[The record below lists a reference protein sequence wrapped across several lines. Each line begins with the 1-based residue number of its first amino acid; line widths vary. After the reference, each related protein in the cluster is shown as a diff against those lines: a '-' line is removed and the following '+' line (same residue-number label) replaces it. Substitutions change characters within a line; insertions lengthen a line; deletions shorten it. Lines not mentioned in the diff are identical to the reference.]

1 MKIDELNTY
10 ESEQR
15 GEALIFADIPNEAY
29 HAGVGISSSAI
40 RRFGESQL
48 HAIEHVQETTPAMN
62 FGTAAHA
69 MLVEGDEAF
78 VGITDYAQGELGDI
92 VFLEIET
99 EGEELAK
106 EEHKDFSK
114 YIY

>member
-62 FGTAAHA
+62 
-69 MLVEGDEAF
+69 LKSSLAF
-78 VGITDYAQGELGDI
+78 ISPTIRQFILSSK
-92 VFLEIET
+92 
-99 EGEELAK
+99 AK
-106 EEHKDFSK
+106 SNL
-114 YIY
+114 